1 MGAYRSHF
9 PFAISLLAMMPG
21 WLFWM
26 NNHNKQQNTSFRYV
40 PEEGVFFAFTPIS
53 QGFHSKSESWHF
65 LTPEHRVISE
75 HTGGKGV
82 TQYFLYF
89 QSNYTVYT
97 VIYQCIR

>member
-1 MGAYRSHF
+1 MIRR
-9 PFAISLLAMMPG
+9 
-21 WLFWM
+21 

-40 PEEGVFFAFTPIS
+40 PEGGVFFSFTPIS

-65 LTPEHRVISE
+65 LTPERRVISE

-82 TQYFLYF
+82 TQYFQLLN
-89 QSNYTVYT
+89 SNYTVYT